1 MLKRSLFVCA
11 LLMSASNLPA
21 YADDVSAR
29 VDQLEEQVR
38 QLTGQI
44 EQLNFQLKQMQA
56 QKKLGAVDAAPSAT
70 QQALTQPPAAQV
82 MQKPVAVAAAPAPIV
97 QQQAA
102 TAAPAT
108 LALRKKPLTNIATQ
122 QGVETIDETPVQQP
136 AAPVVQ
142 SQISGATQLAGAAPA
157 PRLLGATTKAAYGN
171 DGGFQGQVL
180 VAPGSD
186 DNAVAPAVADG
197 SAASDTAVAQPVSLQ
212 AETPDDLFLRSEK
225 ALLQLQFAD
234 AEQGFKDFV
243 AKYPEHNLAGSAE
256 FKLGETFWAQQDY
269 AAAAQAYL
277 SSYKQWPKGRRA
289 PDSLLKLGLSMARLE
304 KKDQACS
311 LLSSVDSEYP
321 SAVEVKK
328 RAQAEFKREGC

>member
-1 MLKRSLFVCA
+1 
-11 LLMSASNLPA
+11 
-21 YADDVSAR
+21 
-29 VDQLEEQVR
+29 
-38 QLTGQI
+38 
-44 EQLNFQLKQMQA
+44 
-56 QKKLGAVDAAPSAT
+56 
-70 QQALTQPPAAQV
+70 
-82 MQKPVAVAAAPAPIV
+82 
-97 QQQAA
+97 
-102 TAAPAT
+102 
-108 LALRKKPLTNIATQ
+108 
-122 QGVETIDETPVQQP
+122 
-136 AAPVVQ
+136 
-142 SQISGATQLAGAAPA
+142 
-157 PRLLGATTKAAYGN
+157 
-171 DGGFQGQVL
+171 
-180 VAPGSD
+180 
-186 DNAVAPAVADG
+186 
-197 SAASDTAVAQPVSLQ
+197 VAQPVSLQ

-243 AKYPEHNLAGSAE
+243 SKYPDHNLAGSAE

-311 LLSSVDSEYP
+311 LLSSVDTEYP

>member
-21 YADDVSAR
+21 HADDVSAR

-44 EQLNFQLKQMQA
+44 EQLNYQLKQMQA

-82 MQKPVAVAAAPAPIV
+82 MQKPVAVAVASAPVV

-102 TAAPAT
+102 AAAPAP
-108 LALRKKPLTNIATQ
+108 LALRKKPLANIATQ
-122 QGVETIDETPVQQP
+122 QGVETIDETPVPQP
-136 AAPVVQ
+136 AAPAVQ
-142 SQISGATQLAGAAPA
+142 AQISGATQLAGAAPA
-157 PRLLGATTKAAYGN
+157 PRLLGATTKAANGN

-186 DNAVAPAVADG
+186 DNAATPAVADG
-197 SAASDTAVAQPVSLQ
+197 SAVADTAVAQPVSLQ

-256 FKLGETFWAQQDY
+256 FKLGETFWAQQNY
-269 AAAAQAYL
+269 AAAAQAYM

-311 LLSSVDSEYP
+311 LLGSVDSEYP